1 MVHTSSKSLKRSS
14 SSIHFTFYVEIDGKG
29 AGACLTEHDKG
40 AKEVIASDMSGRK
53 KTLSFGNIHN

>member
-40 AKEVIASDMSGRK
+40 AKEVIASDMSDRK
-53 KTLSFGNIHN
+53 KTLSLGNIYN

>member
-1 MVHTSSKSLKRSS
+1 MVHTSPKSLKRSPS
-14 SSIHFTFYVEIDGKG
+14 PTHFTFNVEIDGKR

-53 KTLSFGNIHN
+53 KTLSLGNIYN